1 MKDLLI
7 KIEKDFLENIA
18 KYFVWL
24 DASGIH
30 GADRYKA
37 YAQFIEVELHK
48 NNLQVIEQVAVMVE
62 EVISKK
68 EQVHGFQPYHICSP
82 NCQEPCWLS
91 QQERK
96 IFFDGFD
103 DGRNMMKIDLKD
115 LISKLK
121 QI

>member
-7 KIEKDFLENIA
+7 KIEKEFLEKIA

-48 NNLQVIEQVAVMVE
+48 NNLQVIERCVE
-62 EVISKK
+62 MAE
-68 EQVHGFQPYHICSP
+68 E
-82 NCQEPCWLS
+82 N
-91 QQERK
+91 QQKCPQGHTECVELKPAYNNALTSLANELR
-96 IFFDGFD
+96 
-103 DGRNMMKIDLKD
+103 DLTK
-115 LISKLK
+115 
-121 QI
+121 

>member
-7 KIEKDFLENIA
+7 KIEKSFENTRLA
-18 KYFVWL
+18 KEGGSSFECSDYE
-24 DASGIH
+24 GIYS
-30 GADRYKA
+30 DM
-37 YAQFIEVELHK
+37 QSFLHK
-48 NNLQVIEQVAVMVE
+48 SLLQVIERCADRLDE
-62 EVISKK
+62 LTKKK
-68 EQVHGFQPYHICSP
+68 EQVNGFQPYGHFYGDD
-82 NCQEPCWLS
+82 EVS
-91 QQERK
+91 QRK